1 MAGAARRGRGIGG
14 SAASARKCMRLSWLG
29 AGSDSWRCGV
39 SERRAGWLITDR
51 NGERVEVLR
60 EGVNAMERY
69 TILAAMGY
77 DPRPVWVIPADE
89 EGAK

>member
-1 MAGAARRGRGIGG
+1 M
-14 SAASARKCMRLSWLG
+14 
-29 AGSDSWRCGV
+29 
-39 SERRAGWLITDR
+39 SERKAGWLITGQK
-51 NGERVEVLR
+51 GERVEVLKK
-60 EGVNAMERY
+60 GVDAMERY